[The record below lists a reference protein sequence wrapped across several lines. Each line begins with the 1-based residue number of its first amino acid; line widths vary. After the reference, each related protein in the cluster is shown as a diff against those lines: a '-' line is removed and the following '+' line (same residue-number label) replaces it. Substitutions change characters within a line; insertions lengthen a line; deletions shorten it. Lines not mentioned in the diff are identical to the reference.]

1 MYVSYNY
8 LLWKSYG
15 IHIMDNIPR
24 IGLRYDD
31 FGNAAQ
37 HGGRDYLYCT
47 NRYLYHHLSGK
58 YEDIQTQITKI
69 YVGLLTHNF
78 LAQRWKT

>member
-1 MYVSYNY
+1 MI
-8 LLWKSYG
+8 WIK
-15 IHIMDNIPR
+15 MRNI
-24 IGLRYDD
+24 LTHDD

-37 HGGRDYLYCT
+37 HGGGDYLYCT
-47 NRYLYHHLSGK
+47 NRYLFHLLSGK

-69 YVGLLTHNF
+69 YVWLLTHNF

>member
-1 MYVSYNY
+1 MYFSYNY

-15 IHIMDNIPR
+15 IHIT
-24 IGLRYDD
+24 DD
-31 FGNAAQ
+31 GFGNAAQ

-69 YVGLLTHNF
+69 YVWLLTHNF

>member
-1 MYVSYNY
+1 
-8 LLWKSYG
+8 
-15 IHIMDNIPR
+15 MDNIPR

-69 YVGLLTHNF
+69 YV
-78 LAQRWKT
+78 

>member
-1 MYVSYNY
+1 MI
-8 LLWKSYG
+8 WIK
-15 IHIMDNIPR
+15 IINI
-24 IGLRYDD
+24 LRYDD

>member
-1 MYVSYNY
+1 MI
-8 LLWKSYG
+8 WIK
-15 IHIMDNIPR
+15 MRNI
-24 IGLRYDD
+24 LTHDD

-69 YVGLLTHNF
+69 YVWLLTHNF